1 MNKAELLLN
10 KSKSVIERASKY
22 SKRIAKSLEIKMIDS
37 LKENIEKMDDQIF
50 DLENFSLK
58 TDINKGR
65 ETLTKED
72 IEERFE
78 KIIKLHYE
86 RDLTTAK
93 LKSFENAFNKY
104 FKETKK
110 KEETTNT
117 VKQYYV

>member
-37 LKENIEKMDDQIF
+37 LKENIEKYDDQIF

-65 ETLTKED
+65 ETLTKEE

-78 KIIKLHYE
+78 KIINLHYQ
-86 RDLTTAK
+86 RDLATAK
-93 LKSFENAFNKY
+93 LKSIESAFNKY
-104 FKETKK
+104 FKNDKKK
-110 KEETTNT
+110 KEETVNVT
-117 VKQYYV
+117 K